1 MERSRSPKM
10 PVRNTQ
16 SGLTLVEV
24 LVALAILG
32 LVVASIM
39 ALIGQN
45 TRFLSTAEER
55 MVASILADNEM
66 TELLARPEKL
76 EFGDMAR
83 HTEFG
88 GRAWIVEHHVFDTG
102 IQGLVRIEIDVRE
115 KVRGQVAASATTLK
129 AERL

>member
-1 MERSRSPKM
+1 MHAH
-10 PVRNTQ
+10 NTE

-24 LVALAILG
+24 LIALAILG
-32 LVVASIM
+32 LVAASIM

-66 TELLARPEKL
+66 TETLARPEKL
-76 EFGDMAR
+76 DLGDLAR
-83 HTEFG
+83 EAEFG
-88 GRAWIVEHHVFDTG
+88 GRAWIVERHVFDTG

-115 KVRGQVAASATTLK
+115 KVRGQIAASAMTLK
-129 AERL
+129 EERL